1 MSYIYTQLPK
11 LEDLKQAIK
20 TNPNLLRYY
29 SKYESFLGSTKSVN
43 YLKKKLKEYY
53 ENKTN

>member
-1 MSYIYTQLPK
+1 MSYIYTQLPE
-11 LEDLKQAIK
+11 LEVLKQSIK

-53 ENKTN
+53 ENKKN